1 MRALGDR
8 FARLTLPELVIVSLC
23 TGYAAGLLIIL
34 FFAARTIIAITRDHR
49 WYQIKRFQEH
59 HHDRL

>member
-1 MRALGDR
+1 MRRLGDR

-34 FFAARTIIAITRDHR
+34 YFAARAITAITRGHR
-49 WYQIKRFQEH
+49 WYQFKRLQEH
-59 HHDRL
+59 RK